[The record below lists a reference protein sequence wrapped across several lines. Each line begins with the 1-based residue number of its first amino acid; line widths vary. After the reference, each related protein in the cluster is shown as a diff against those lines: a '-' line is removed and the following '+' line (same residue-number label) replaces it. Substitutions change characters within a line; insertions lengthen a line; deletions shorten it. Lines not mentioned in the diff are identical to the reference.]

1 MKKRL
6 ILTASA
12 LVSIAVASAQ
22 DINSPGADGYIR
34 RAAEMYE
41 DENYIGCLDQL
52 RRAGQ
57 LNLSAT
63 DAERAAF
70 YRMLASVHT
79 DKTQAERLALD
90 FLATYPASEYRFR
103 ATMALADCYYGSDYA
118 RAAEIYSEIN
128 PATLP
133 YSDALTRDYR
143 LGYCC
148 LQTGDLKRADECFS
162 ALADSKTYGN
172 ASRFYR
178 GYIAYVRRDYT
189 RAEQLLSYVDT
200 STAPGN
206 MADYYLCQIYFVS
219 GDYAKAISRAKSV
232 LRHGDAPDQYRAEA
246 LRVAGESEWNLGNE
260 AEAVSYLNKYIRLTD
275 APLPSS
281 LYILGINDYNQA
293 DYDIAISRLQ
303 AATDLE
309 DAMAQSA
316 YLYIGQAQLKQ
327 RDYHAAAL
335 AFNKAL
341 SLDFDPDVTEAA
353 YYNYAVASLQGGQ
366 VPFGSSVSIFQD
378 FLSRYPDSRHAPEV
392 QEYIVSSLITDNNYA
407 AALDCINK
415 MRSPSRAT
423 LAAKQ
428 RVLYTL
434 GARALA
440 AGNTDT
446 ALTHLKEARS
456 LASHSAEIDREV
468 SLCLGEAY
476 YRSAQY
482 DQAASELLKYLKST
496 SAPNR
501 ATALYDLGYTR
512 FKQKRYSDAATD
524 FNRMID
530 NPGNMPRNAVADAW
544 CRIADCHY
552 YAGDF
557 AKAADA
563 YDRAYSL
570 NPDAGDYALF
580 QKGVMEGYQRNHTA
594 KIALLK
600 ELQQKYTTSALIP
613 DAMLEMTES
622 YIQQGNHTAAI
633 DTYRTLIARYPN
645 TAQGR
650 QGHLQMALTMLNSG
664 DPAGATKAYREV
676 ISKYPTSTE
685 ATLALEQLKRISAA
699 DGSLDSLMDFVN
711 SVPDAP
717 RMEVAE
723 ADNLSFELAEKDYIT
738 EDKTNRL
745 SDYIARYPDGANRA
759 KALAYMAEHAFN
771 AGDNDRAYEY
781 AAEIVERYPDN
792 SLTEDALLIKAQ
804 VEMSQGKGNSA
815 MRSWQELA
823 ARASSPA
830 KANAARMGLM
840 RVARE
845 LNDDEQIIAAADA
858 LLASSTIGSEDKNEA
873 VFSKALALSRQGNAA
888 DARSLWET
896 ITSETDDL
904 SGIKSAYYLAESLY
918 NDGLNAQAE
927 EKASAITASD
937 SPHTYWI
944 ARAFILLSDIY
955 AKQGDEFKS
964 KQYLK
969 ALRENY
975 PGTESDIFMMIDQR
989 LK

>member
-6 ILTASA
+6 ILAASA
-12 LVSIAVASAQ
+12 LAAIGVASAQ
-22 DINSPGADGYIR
+22 NINSPDAAGYIR
-34 RAAEMYE
+34 RAAEMYD

-52 RRAGQ
+52 RRASQ

-63 DAERAAF
+63 DAERADF
-70 YRMLASVHT
+70 YRLLASVHT
-79 DKTQAERLALD
+79 DKALAERLARR
-90 FLATYPASEYRFR
+90 FLAEFPASEYRFR

-133 YSDALTRDYR
+133 YPDALDRDYR

-148 LQTGDLKRADECFS
+148 LQTSDLNRADQCFS
-162 ALADSKTYGN
+162 ALAGSKPYGN
-172 ASRFYR
+172 AAGFYR

-189 RAEQLLSYVDT
+189 RAEKMLSNVDT

-206 MADYYLCQIYFVS
+206 MADYYLCQIYFLS
-219 GDYAKAISRAKSV
+219 GDYGKALSRAKSV
-232 LRHGDAPDQYRAEA
+232 LRRTDTESQYTAEA
-246 LRVAGESEWNLGNE
+246 LRVAGEAEWNLGNE
-260 AEAVSYLNKYIRLTD
+260 AEAVSYLNKYIRLSGS
-275 APLPSS
+275 PLPSS
-281 LYILGINDYNQA
+281 LYILGLNDYNQA
-293 DYDIAISRLQ
+293 DYESAITRLQ
-303 AATDLE
+303 AATGLE

-327 RDYHAAAL
+327 RDYHAAIL
-335 AFNKAL
+335 AFDKAL
-341 SLDFDPDVTEAA
+341 SLDFDPDITEAA

-366 VPFGSSVSIFQD
+366 VPFGSSVSIFQN
-378 FLSRYPDSRHAPEV
+378 FLSRYPDSRHAPDV
-392 QEYIVSSLITDNNYA
+392 QEYIVSSFITDNNYA

-415 MRSPSRAT
+415 MQNPSTAT

-440 AGNTDT
+440 AGNTDI
-446 ALTHLKEARS
+446 AATHLEEARALS
-456 LASHSAEIDREV
+456 AHSAEIDREV

-476 YRSAQY
+476 YRSGQY
-482 DQAASELLKYLKST
+482 EQAASELLRYLKFT

-501 ATALYDLGYTR
+501 PTALYDLGYTR

-524 FNRMID
+524 FTRMID
-530 NPGNMPRNAVADAW
+530 NPGNMPQNAVADAW

-552 YAGDF
+552 YARDF
-557 AKAADA
+557 DRAVDA

-580 QKGVMEGYQRNHTA
+580 QKGVMEGYRRNHAA
-594 KIALLK
+594 KISLLK
-600 ELQQKYTTSALIP
+600 DLQQKYPTSALIP
-613 DAMLEMTES
+613 DALLEMTES
-622 YIQQGNHTAAI
+622 YIQQGNHSAAI
-633 DTYRTLIARYPN
+633 DTYRTLISQYPN

-650 QGHLQMALTMLNSG
+650 QGHLQMALTMLNAG
-664 DPAGATKAYREV
+664 DRAGAVRAYREV

-717 RMEVAE
+717 KMEVAE

-738 EDKTNRL
+738 EEKTNRL
-745 SDYIARYPDGANRA
+745 TDYIARYPDGAHRA
-759 KALAYMAEHAFN
+759 KALSYLAESTFN
-771 AGDNDRAYEY
+771 AGDSDRAYRY
-781 AAEIVERYPDN
+781 TSEIVERYPDN
-792 SLTEDALLIKAQ
+792 SLAEDALLIKAQ
-804 VEMSQGKGNSA
+804 VEMAQGKGNSA
-815 MRSWQELA
+815 MRSWQDLA

-830 KANAARMGLM
+830 KANAARMGMM

-845 LNDDEQIIAAADA
+845 LNDDAQIIAAADA
-858 LLASSTIGSEDKNEA
+858 ILASSTVGSEDKNEA
-873 VFSKALALSRQGNAA
+873 IFSRALAMSHQGKTAE
-888 DARSLWET
+888 ARSQWAA
-896 ITSETDDL
+896 IASETDDI
-904 SGIKSAYYLAESLY
+904 SGIKSAYYLAESLFD
-918 NDGLNAQAE
+918 DGLTSEAE
-927 EKASAITASD
+927 KKASSITASD

-955 AKQGDEFKS
+955 AKQGNEFKAQ
-964 KQYLK
+964 QYLK